1 MTTITPQEI
10 EKEMLQLVEQE
21 IAVHELD
28 DHSPTLASTLR
39 RYITRSGRRMRPHLL
54 IETAHAYGYTNKAVL
69 LRVAAATELLHV
81 FALLHDDRLDG
92 ASRLSQPGA
101 PAAPAA
107 SAAPGARQA
116 PAAPAQHYELLAGDI
131 LHTTAHAVL
140 VDTVH
145 DFDIAREILSTV
157 RRVSITTIAGQAM
170 DIEFLHKS
178 APPPTTERLKTLYDR
193 KTGYYSFVAPLTIA
207 LLLAGAPA
215 SEQIAAQQAGLAL
228 GRAFQFRDDLVDIRP
243 FLERDS
249 AHPSHVAPWEF
260 NLTGTY
266 MYEVLGTDTRSQWA
280 TPADRARL
288 LSTLN
293 FHDLEQFTEQ
303 QVALELESS
312 QAAGAHMST
321 DNFCRSDFLLS
332 IIQEL

>member
-1 MTTITPQEI
+1 MTTITPHEI
-10 EKEMLQLVEQE
+10 EKEMLHLVEQE
-21 IAVHELD
+21 IAVHELG
-28 DHSPTLASTLR
+28 DHSPTLATTLR
-39 RYITRSGRRMRPHLL
+39 SYITRSGRRMRPHLL

-92 ASRLSQPGA
+92 ASRVPQPGE
-101 PAAPAA
+101 PEA
-107 SAAPGARQA
+107 SATMEDQRS
-116 PAAPAQHYELLAGDI
+116 AAPAQHYELLAGDI

-140 VDTVH
+140 EEAVH

-157 RRVSITTIAGQAM
+157 RRVSIITIAGQAM

-178 APPPTTERLKTLYDR
+178 APLPTTERLKTLYDR
-193 KTGYYSFVAPLTIA
+193 KTGYYSFVAPITIA

-215 SEQIAAQQAGLAL
+215 SEQTAAQQAGLAL

-249 AHPSHVAPWEF
+249 PHPSPVAPWEF

-280 TPADRARL
+280 TPADRTRL

-312 QAAGAHMST
+312 QAAGAQMST